1 MGLERYMYVRVPD
14 TCPSLTALSSVMP
27 CTHGERV
34 SPVSGAWNAWRAC
47 MPPRMQP
54 RHTHAPRESRRRTYH
69 AVLLV
74 RVRLQVKV
82 VRELTW
88 RSRGA
93 GWSQE

>member
-1 MGLERYMYVRVPD
+1 MGLERYVRVPD

-54 RHTHAPRESRRRTYH
+54 RHACAPRELALTRISRNSI
-69 AVLLV
+69 
-74 RVRLQVKV
+74 QNKG
-82 VRELTW
+82 
-88 RSRGA
+88 SRKFRDF
-93 GWSQE
+93 SEI